1 MSAINSGAV
10 LEALNDKMD
19 RDGRNTD
26 TTSGADVVIAYQVP
40 TAANNYTWYRLY
52 KSGWI
57 EQGGYVTVSSGSSN
71 TVGFLL
77 EMVDTNYCALIS
89 SNSSY
94 YGAGEANNT
103 VLRSSTTYITVNNGS
118 HVESQF
124 SWEVKGM
131 AVQS

>member
-1 MSAINSGAV
+1 MTDQIDVNYIADV
-10 LEALNDKMD
+10 LNNKMD
-19 RDGRNTD
+19 LDMGNLAPNID
-26 TTSGADVVIAYQVP
+26 YVIDYQQPTS
-40 TAANNYTWYRLY
+40 ANNYTWYRKY

-77 EMVDTNYCALIS
+77 EMADTNYCALIS

-103 VLRSSTTYITVNNGS
+103 VLRSSTTYITVNSGS
-118 HVESQF
+118 HIESQF

-131 AVQS
+131 SA